1 MSAIRVQGLSVELG
15 HRPVLSGINFE
26 ARPGEVVGLIG
37 PNGAG
42 KSTLLRAI
50 LGLVERRA
58 GEITIAGTPLESLKP
73 AELAKKVAYL
83 PQAPAI
89 HWPVTVER
97 LVALGRLPHLDA
109 WHRPQAGDAD
119 AIRRALE
126 ATDTAGL
133 AQRNVLTLSGG
144 ERARVLLARA
154 LAVEAPNLLVD
165 EPVSALD
172 PYHQFQVMDY
182 LRAHAGEG
190 QTIVVVLHDL
200 SLASRYAD
208 RLYLIDRGRI
218 AASGLPG
225 AVLSDANLEAIYRV
239 QALRAEGPSG
249 SAILPW
255 RRVGTESL

>member
-15 HRPVLSGINFE
+15 RRPVLSGVDFE
-26 ARPGEVVGLIG
+26 ARPGELVGLIG

-50 LGLVERRA
+50 LGLVARRA
-58 GEITIAGTPLESLKP
+58 GEISIGGASLEALKP
-73 AELAKKVAYL
+73 FELAKSVAYL
-83 PQAPAI
+83 PQSPAI

-109 WHRPQAGDAD
+109 WHRPGADDAA
-119 AIRRALE
+119 AIRRALV

-133 AQRNVLTLSGG
+133 ARRNVLTLSGG

-154 LAVEAPNLLVD
+154 LAVEAPILLVD

-182 LRAHAGEG
+182 LKAHTGKG

-208 RLYLIDRGRI
+208 RLYLIDEGRI
-218 AASGLPG
+218 AASGQPD
-225 AVLSDANLEAIYRV
+225 AVLSDANLKAIYKI

-249 SAILPW
+249 PAILPW
-255 RRVGTESL
+255 RRVGN

>member
-1 MSAIRVQGLSVELG
+1 MSAIRVTALSVDLG
-15 HRPVLSGINFE
+15 HRPVLSGIDFE

-50 LGLVERRA
+50 LGLVDRRA
-58 GEITIAGTPLESLKP
+58 GKITIGGTALESLKP
-73 AELAKKVAYL
+73 SELAKRIAYL
-83 PQAPAI
+83 PQSPAI

-109 WHRPQAGDAD
+109 WHRPGADDAA
-119 AIRRALE
+119 AIGRALE

-133 AQRNVLTLSGG
+133 ARRNVLTLSGG

-182 LRAHAGEG
+182 LKAYARKG

-200 SLASRYAD
+200 SLASRYTD
-208 RLYLIDRGRI
+208 RLYLIDQGRI
-218 AASGLPG
+218 AASGPPG
-225 AVLSDANLEAIYRV
+225 TVLSDDNLEAIYKV
-239 QALRAEGPSG
+239 QVLRTEGPSG

-255 RRVGTESL
+255 RRVGPESS